1 MGFFTQPWVLIGAG
15 LVAIF
20 VLFRLRLKLAKAKDV
35 LSSLDFGG
43 AASKASTVVQLKPKL
58 KSPSKT
64 TYRCRS
70 CPQHF
75 EPPNLFYVC
84 PVCRSPVD
92 KFENGV
98 AVDEPNP
105 AFPKASPASRHGTL
119 PFIRRDTSAGS
130 SGEKPAKAVQKPHVA
145 VLNENV
151 VALNLKAVDNL
162 HRTCWLVVAA
172 ESGELAQNIAEHSA
186 NFRVLYR
193 KSPKRLSKN
202 RWLVWGKARS
212 AA

>member
-1 MGFFTQPWVLIGAG
+1 MGFFTQPWVLLVLALIVTLVVIRWRKG
-15 LVAIF
+15 LIRKQA
-20 VLFRLRLKLAKAKDV
+20 LRNCSDSDESEPNAKTK
-35 LSSLDFGG
+35 
-43 AASKASTVVQLKPKL
+43 TV
-58 KSPSKT
+58 
-64 TYRCRS
+64 YRCRS

-75 EPPNLFYVC
+75 EPPNLFYIC

-105 AFPKASPASRHGTL
+105 AFPKASPASQHGTL
-119 PFIRRDTSAGS
+119 PFIRQDSSAGDS
-130 SGEKPAKAVQKPHVA
+130 SNKPAKAVQKPQHVA
-145 VLNENV
+145 RNENV
-151 VALNLKAVDNL
+151 VALNLKALDHL
-162 HRTCWLVVAA
+162 HRTCWLVVVA

>member
-1 MGFFTQPWVLIGAG
+1 MGFIMQPWVLIILA
-15 LVAIF
+15 LVVTFF
-20 VLFRLRLKLAKAKDV
+20 VVKWRKGKISEQTLLN
-35 LSSLDFGG
+35 SLDNSP
-43 AASKASTVVQLKPKL
+43 AATKTV
-58 KSPSKT
+58 
-64 TYRCRS
+64 YRCRS

-92 KFENGV
+92 KYEDGV
-98 AVDEPNP
+98 AVDEVNP
-105 AFPKASPASRHGTL
+105 AFPNATPVSRQGTL
-119 PFIRRDTSAGS
+119 PFIRRESSASEG
-130 SGEKPAKAVQKPHVA
+130 GTGDKKVTKAVQKPQRA
-145 VLNENV
+145 APNENV
-151 VALNLKAVDNL
+151 VAINLRAVDSL

-172 ESGELAQNIAEHSA
+172 ESAELAQNVAEHSA

-193 KSPKRLSKN
+193 KPPKRLSKN

>member
-1 MGFFTQPWVLIGAG
+1 MGFFTQPWVLLVLALIVTLVVISWRKG
-15 LVAIF
+15 LIRKQA
-20 VLFRLRLKLAKAKDV
+20 LLAT
-35 LSSLDFGG
+35 SNE
-43 AASKASTVVQLKPKL
+43 KASNAKTKTV
-58 KSPSKT
+58 
-64 TYRCRS
+64 YRCRS

-75 EPPNLFYVC
+75 EPPNLFYIC

-98 AVDEPNP
+98 VVDEPNP

-119 PFIRRDTSAGS
+119 PFMRRDSNDAGT
-130 SGEKPAKAVQKPHVA
+130 GKKPAKAVPKPRHTA
-145 VLNENV
+145 PNENV

-162 HRTCWLVVAA
+162 HRTCWLVVVA

-193 KSPKRLSKN
+193 KPPKRLSKN